1 MRMDVYSCSSRAN
14 KSSMWVDSNVCQS
27 AGPSVRPKQRD
38 YSTGEYSLAALRLQ
52 IIKAY
57 YEATERFMAK

>member
-1 MRMDVYSCSSRAN
+1 
-14 KSSMWVDSNVCQS
+14 MWAESNVCQS